1 MLKWM
6 GETDFNASPPEI
18 SGEPEMELERRTVS
32 EHELFY
38 SPDSLLAS
46 FFSQPDTP
54 KLLVLITGE
63 SEAGKTTWCRAL
75 IDRALA
81 RGLQPRGLISP
92 AVFDSVSKIAIDLVD
107 IASRERKRLAE
118 RRPADQSPAVYAR
131 GTHNWLFNDPV
142 LAWGN
147 AVLLNLPP
155 SDLLILDELG
165 PLELLENDGLTSG
178 LKLIDEGQYR
188 LACVVIRPSLLATAL
203 ERWPWAKVLN
213 ITRSAPVGE
222 SHIP

>member
-1 MLKWM
+1 M
-6 GETDFNASPPEI
+6 
-18 SGEPEMELERRTVS
+18 S
-32 EHELFY
+32 EQELFY

-54 KLLVLITGE
+54 KLLVLITGV

-75 IDRALA
+75 IERALA
-81 RGLQPRGLISP
+81 RGLRPRGLISP
-92 AVFDSVSKIAIDLVD
+92 AVFDSGSKIAIDLVD
-107 IASRERKRLAE
+107 ITSGERKRLAE
-118 RRPADQSPAVYAR
+118 RRPADQSPAVHGKR
-131 GTHNWLFNDPV
+131 THNWLFSDPV

-155 SDLLILDELG
+155 TDLLIIDELG

-178 LKLIDEGQYR
+178 LKLIAEGQYR
-188 LACVVIRPSLLATAL
+188 LACVVVRPSLLAAAL

-213 ITRSAPVGE
+213 VTRSAAVGE
-222 SHIP
+222 SQTL

>member
-1 MLKWM
+1 M
-6 GETDFNASPPEI
+6 GETDLNALPPEI
-18 SGEPEMELERRTVS
+18 SGDPGMELERRTVF
-32 EHELFY
+32 EYELFY

-46 FFSQPDTP
+46 FFSKPDAQ

-81 RGLQPRGLISP
+81 RDLNPSGLISP
-92 AVFDSVSKIAIDLVD
+92 AVFDSGSKIAIDLID
-107 IASRERKRLAE
+107 IASHERKRLAE
-118 RRPADQSPAVYAR
+118 RRAADQPTR
-131 GTHNWLFNDPV
+131 NGKGTRNWLFNDLV

-147 AVLLNLPP
+147 AVLLNLHLT
-155 SDLLILDELG
+155 DLLIIDELG

-178 LKLIDEGQYR
+178 LKLIDERQYR

-203 ERWPWAKVLN
+203 DRWPWAKVLN
-213 ITRSAPVGE
+213 VTRSAPVGE
-222 SHIP
+222 SQTL

>member
-6 GETDFNASPPEI
+6 GETDLNVSPPEI
-18 SGEPEMELERRTVS
+18 SGKPEMELERRTVS

-54 KLLVLITGE
+54 KLLVLISGE

-81 RGLQPRGLISP
+81 MGFIPRGLISP
-92 AVFDSVSKIAIDLVD
+92 AVFDSGSKIAIDLVD
-107 IASRERKRLAE
+107 IASGERKRLAE
-118 RRPADQSPAVYAR
+118 RRRADQATVNAR
-131 GTHNWLFNDPV
+131 GTHHWLFNDPV
-142 LAWGN
+142 LVWGDEI
-147 AVLLNLPP
+147 LKQLPP
-155 SDLLILDELG
+155 GDLLIIDEFG

-188 LACVVIRPSLLATAL
+188 LACVVVRPSLLATAL

-213 ITRSAPVGE
+213 VTRSAPVGE
-222 SHIP
+222 SFNP